1 MPPSLAMHI
10 SIGPMPL
17 WVITALQASAHE
29 SSVFAPGIPAW
40 RQSPKAQHRPLTE
53 QPARERC
60 LMLLVSSGSA
70 NWVKVLGDSPSL
82 RRLFWLLLDN
92 TLKYTDAPG
101 CEDVT
106 LSAV

>member
-1 MPPSLAMHI
+1 
-10 SIGPMPL
+10 
-17 WVITALQASAHE
+17 
-29 SSVFAPGIPAW
+29 
-40 RQSPKAQHRPLTE
+40 
-53 QPARERC
+53 
-60 LMLLVSSGSA
+60 MLLVSSGSA